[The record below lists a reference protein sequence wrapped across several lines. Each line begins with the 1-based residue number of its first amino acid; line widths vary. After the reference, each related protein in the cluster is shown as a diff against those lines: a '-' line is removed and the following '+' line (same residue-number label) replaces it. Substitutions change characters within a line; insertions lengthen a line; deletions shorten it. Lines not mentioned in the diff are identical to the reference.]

1 MCGFQEDDLPQF
13 GKVYDILLAK
23 EEAFLCILV
32 YVTKGTDAHYHSYVI
47 VPSPEKRLVYV
58 NEVNKFLGNLH
69 PLRSH
74 ILRATPGKE
83 YIVTKC
89 IVIRS

>member
-13 GKVYDILLAK
+13 GKVCDILLAR
-23 EEAFLCILV
+23 EEAFLYISV
-32 YVTKGTDAHYHSYVI
+32 YITEGTDAHYHSYVI
-47 VPSPEKRLVYV
+47 VPSHEKRLVNV
-58 NEVNKFLGNLH
+58 TKDQLLGTLH

-74 ILRATPGKE
+74 YLRVTPGKE